1 MIENQVKKKFKRL
14 NVNQLHSFKDH
25 PFKVI
30 DNEDMDN
37 LIDSIKEQGILMPLI
52 VRPIPNSETDYE
64 IVSGHRRL
72 HAAIKAGLTEVPT
85 LVYELDKDQAIIA
98 MVDSNLNRETILPSE
113 KAFAYKMKN
122 DAMKSQG
129 KRNDLTSDPV
139 GRKLAGIE
147 TTQIIGGS
155 NGDSQT
161 QVKRYIRLTHLIPE
175 LLDYVDEGK
184 IKMRPAVE
192 LSYLSEEE
200 QAMVYD
206 EMKYFD
212 CTPSHTQSIKLKEIS
227 QQSYL
232 STEIIKM
239 IMSEQKPN
247 QQEHISF
254 KLDELKK
261 YFPKDYKQKDIY
273 EAVIKLAEKDYKRRQ
288 RINSRDER

>member
-1 MIENQVKKKFKRL
+1 MIENKVKKKFKRL

-98 MVDSNLNRETILPSE
+98 MVDSNLHREKILPSE
-113 KAFAYKMKN
+113 KAFAYKLKL
-122 DAMKSQG
+122 DAIKHQG
-129 KRNDLTSDPV
+129 KAICGQEDHKSRDLLSDTDS
-139 GRKLAGIE
+139 GR
-147 TTQIIGGS
+147 
-155 NGDSQT
+155 
-161 QVKRYIRLTHLIPE
+161 QVQRYIRLTHLIPE
-175 LLDYVDEGK
+175 LLQLVDNGE
-184 IKMRPAVE
+184 MALSPAVE
-192 LSYLSEEE
+192 ISYLSEDE
-200 QAMVYD
+200 QRTLLDAISLNAQ
-206 EMKYFD
+206 
-212 CTPSHTQSIKLKEIS
+212 TPSHAQAIKLKNWS
-227 QQSYL
+227 KTHYL
-232 STEIIKM
+232 ANKIIYQ